1 MSFRSTLIIIIILVS
16 LGTTYF
22 LFLHNSDESTTEISK
37 PKISEIYD
45 LHPNEIQRIEI
56 KYENSILQDLAII
69 KDTYSN
75 WKITSPLVT
84 NADTSKINELISDFV
99 NKQIKEKLEVTD
111 YKKYGLEQP
120 TIQINLWTNQDGP
133 PKTFYIGKKAVNYSV
148 YTKEINE
155 EHIFLIESSALQDLS
170 KSPADIR
177 DRSVLSLN
185 PDSITQIDFI
195 QPEVFTCQKTEGI
208 WKIIYPININ
218 ADSDQIEAIL
228 SELHNLKVSTF
239 EVDGEA
245 DNSLLE
251 KYGLY
256 KPRIKLKINQAND
269 SIDFDIGSKVI
280 NTDTQTNNGEGY
292 VYVRSSN
299 IGGIYTANDEIINL
313 LNKTILDI
321 RDKRVIDF
329 QREDT
334 IRFEI
339 EQGQQKIIGIK
350 LDDSWELQGNQ
361 KILADP
367 QSVSDLLFGI
377 DSLKAVSFISNQDN
391 QHTKYGL
398 NPPRMLLKFTIK
410 DEDKPAF
417 LKIGNFATEDTV
429 YVISEITGEIVT
441 VKRPLIDKL
450 LQAENWLSQKQ
461 VFDFKIDEPIRI
473 SVKYSEESIEFDS
486 RSFTFQLIEGN
497 WRLTSPIKEDANNA
511 EVKAFIYRLIDLKVD
526 EYLTKEIKKKY
537 NISDSTTGL
546 DTPYIQIT
554 VELKEKIYTLQIGNQ
569 DSKNRYYGRL
579 KNQLDR
585 KFLINSQVISN
596 LMTKLNWLRNP

>member
-56 KYENSILQDLAII
+56 KYENSIFQDLVII
-69 KDTYSN
+69 KDPGSN
-75 WKITSPLVT
+75 WKITSPFIT
-84 NADTSKINELISDFV
+84 NADAKKINELISDFT
-99 NKQIKEKLEVTD
+99 NKQIKEQLEVTE

-120 TIQINLWTNQDGP
+120 TIQIKLWTNQDSQ
-133 PKTFYIGKKAVNYSV
+133 PKTFNLGKKAVNYSV

-170 KSPADIR
+170 KSPSDIR

-185 PDSITQIDFI
+185 PDSITQIDYI
-195 QPEVFTCQKTEGI
+195 LPEAFTCQKTEGI

-228 SELHNLKVSTF
+228 SELHNLRVSTF
-239 EVDGEA
+239 EVDGEI

-256 KPRIKLKINQAND
+256 KPRIKLKINQANE
-269 SIDFDIGSKVI
+269 SIDFDIGSKVM

-334 IRFEI
+334 IKFEI
-339 EQGQQKIIGIK
+339 EQEQQKTTVIK
-350 LDDSWELQGNQ
+350 LDDTWELQTSQ
-361 KILADP
+361 RILADP
-367 QSVSDLLFGI
+367 QAVSDLLFGV
-377 DSLKAVSFISNQDN
+377 DSLKAVSFITNPDDRLSI
-391 QHTKYGL
+391 YGL
-398 NPPRMLLKFTIK
+398 NPPKLVLKLTIK
-410 DEDKPAF
+410 GEDKPAI
-417 LKIGNFATEDTV
+417 LKIGKNATEDTV
-429 YVISEITGEIVT
+429 YVISEKTGEIAT
-441 VKRPLIDKL
+441 VKQGLIDKL
-450 LQAENWLSQKQ
+450 YQSENWLSNKQ
-461 VFDFKIDEPIRI
+461 VFHFMINDPIRI
-473 SVKYSEESIEFDS
+473 SVKYDEVSTGSDT
-486 RSFTFQLIEGN
+486 RSFTLQLIEGN
-497 WRLTSPIKEDANNA
+497 WRLTSPINENANNQ
-511 EVKAFIYRLIDLKVD
+511 EIKAFLYRLIDLRID
-526 EYLTKEIKKKY
+526 EFLSKDNKKKY
-537 NISDSTTGL
+537 SISDSITGL
-546 DTPYIQIT
+546 NSPYIQINI
-554 VELKEKIYTLQIGNQ
+554 ELKDEIYTLQIGNQ
-569 DSKNRYYGRL
+569 DSKKRYYCRL
-579 KNQLDR
+579 KKQSER
-585 KFLINSQVISN
+585 IFLINSEVISN
-596 LMTKLNWLRNP
+596 LMIKLKWLRNQ